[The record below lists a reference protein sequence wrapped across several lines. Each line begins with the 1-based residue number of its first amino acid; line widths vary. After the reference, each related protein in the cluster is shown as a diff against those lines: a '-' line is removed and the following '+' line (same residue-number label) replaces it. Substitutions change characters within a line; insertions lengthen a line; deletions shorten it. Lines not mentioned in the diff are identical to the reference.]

1 MSDEAIEAVGST
13 GGAVCNTGVGLFLNA
28 KGNASPEEY
37 AQHVVYTAKLIG
49 KDKTCYST
57 DYMPAAGKMFAAN
70 VANVDVYPPEKG
82 FGAPAS
88 NMAAEHIWDVVA
100 ILEDDY
106 DWNEA
111 EIRGYLGENLMR
123 VYAANWE

>member
-1 MSDEAIEAVGST
+1 MRVLFPDDAGGGSHLCPGPHGSPQSDR
-13 GGAVCNTGVGLFLNA
+13 
-28 KGNASPEEY
+28 
-37 AQHVVYTAKLIG
+37 
-49 KDKTCYST
+49 
-57 DYMPAAGKMFAAN
+57 